1 MIGETADRPFD
12 RLAAVRHSNQIELA
26 FAMVKAL
33 QKWLESSGLLA
44 IAAGVLG
51 AILLISTLLVFGGYL
66 IVRAL
71 S

>member
-1 MIGETADRPFD
+1 
-12 RLAAVRHSNQIELA
+12 
-26 FAMVKAL
+26 MVKAL
-33 QKWLESSGLLA
+33 RRWLESNGLLA

-51 AILLISTLLVFGGYL
+51 TILLISILLVFGGYL

>member
-1 MIGETADRPFD
+1 
-12 RLAAVRHSNQIELA
+12 
-26 FAMVKAL
+26 MVKAL
-33 QKWLESSGLLA
+33 RRWLVSSGLLA

-51 AILLISTLLVFGGYL
+51 AILLISMVLVVGGYL

>member
-1 MIGETADRPFD
+1 
-12 RLAAVRHSNQIELA
+12 
-26 FAMVKAL
+26 MVKAL
-33 QKWLESSGLLA
+33 RRWLETSGLFA

-51 AILLISTLLVFGGYL
+51 GILLLSIILVFGGYL

>member
-1 MIGETADRPFD
+1 M
-12 RLAAVRHSNQIELA
+12 L
-26 FAMVKAL
+26 KAL
-33 QKWLESSGLLA
+33 RRWLESSGLFT

-51 AILLISTLLVFGGYL
+51 AILLISIILVFGGYL

>member
-1 MIGETADRPFD
+1 
-12 RLAAVRHSNQIELA
+12 
-26 FAMVKAL
+26 MVKAL
-33 QKWLESSGLLA
+33 RRWLEASGLFG

-51 AILLISTLLVFGGYL
+51 AILLISIVLVVGGYL